1 MSELSTIYDYMRAN
15 AGLLGTRI
23 LERFPA
29 LQQIDD
35 PVSPRIEGLLR
46 RPFPAQN
53 IAIMGLAKRWR
64 RARTGMVVAEC
75 GTGKTL
81 ISLGAIHVHS
91 EGKPFTALAMVPPHL
106 VEKWAREAFLTLP
119 GVRVFIIDDLRNGGD
134 ENKYHGVNEVR
145 FRQGRIIREGL
156 RTTLSELRLRGES
169 ASSRK
174 RWLSLCGIPS
184 LFIVGRERAKLGYFW
199 RHAYRIPR
207 SGPYLGCVVNSDTGK
222 PLFVDDSRLTAADFE
237 KVKIA
242 ETIESRGDKSC
253 RPIHSPLWQSDA
265 NKIHRMAPIEFIG
278 RYMPGWFDYAIC
290 DEIHQLAGDTAQGN
304 ALGTLASCT
313 DRIVGLTGTLL
324 GGYADDL
331 FNTLFRLEAGRM
343 KEHGYE
349 WGTTGRSAFT
359 EDYGVLETIT
369 KIEPAENRCSKAK
382 TTSMVRR
389 KPGASPLL
397 FGEFLMQLCAF
408 VFLEDISGELPP
420 YEESYVSVPMDAL
433 MMSAYRELEDAIRKA
448 LKEHRGNRSVLSTM
462 LNTLLLYPDHPYG
475 LGTLYGIEFDPEL
488 KRNVRFVIA
497 ETRDLPEE
505 QLYSKEKKLI
515 EEIKKELAE
524 GRRCQ
529 VFAVYTQKHDVTSR
543 LQRILSNEGIRA
555 AVLRA
560 SVDTSKR
567 ETWYARQ
574 IKEGVQVVISHP
586 KLVETG
592 LDLLDFP
599 TIIFYES
606 GYSLHTL
613 RQASRRSWRIGQR
626 RPVRV
631 KFLCYEGTM
640 QTACLRLMG
649 KKLLVAL
656 TMEGK
661 FAGEGLQN
669 IDEDDDMLSAMARE
683 LVERNGIGETADAV
697 WKALNTEHQKLFP
710 TASCSDEGVPL
721 IEAASILPGT
731 PLERAATVEEAIA
744 GSSVLIFGHRP
755 GSPSRRRARGRPAVP
770 EQASLFGFS

>member
-1 MSELSTIYDYMRAN
+1 MPELSTIYDYMRAN
-15 AGLLGTRI
+15 ANLLGTRI
-23 LERFPA
+23 LEQFPA
-29 LQQIDD
+29 LHQVQD
-35 PVSPRIEGLLR
+35 PLSPRIERLLR
-46 RPFPAQN
+46 RPFPAQAV
-53 IAIMGLAKRWR
+53 AIMGLAKRWQQ
-64 RARTGMVVAEC
+64 ARTGMVVAEC

-91 EGKPFTALAMVPPHL
+91 EGSPFTALAMVPPHL

-119 GVRVFIIDDLRNGGD
+119 GVRVFVIDDLRNGGD
-134 ENKYHGVNEVR
+134 ENKHHDVNEVR
-145 FRQGRIIREGL
+145 LRQGRIVREGL
-156 RTTLSELRLRGES
+156 STTLSELRLRRDS
-169 ASSRK
+169 ASPRK
-174 RWLSLCGIPS
+174 RWLSLCGRPS

-207 SGPYLGCVVNSDTGK
+207 SGPYLGCVVNSDTGR
-222 PLFVDDSRLTAADFE
+222 PVIVDGSRLTIAEFE

-242 ETIESRGDKSC
+242 ETIETRGDKQC
-253 RPIHSPLWQSDA
+253 RTFHSPLWQADA
-265 NKIHRMAPIEFIG
+265 DRIRRMAPIDFIG
-278 RYMPGWFDYAIC
+278 RYMPGFFDYTIC

-331 FNTLFRLEAGRM
+331 FNTLFRLEAARM

-349 WGTTGRSAFT
+349 WGTTGRSSFT
-359 EDYGVLETIT
+359 QDYGVLETIT

-408 VFLEDISGELPP
+408 VFLEDISSELPP
-420 YEESYVSVPMDAL
+420 YEESFVSVPMDAL

-462 LNTLLLYPDHPYG
+462 LNTLLLYPDHPYDV
-475 LGTLYGIEFDPEL
+475 GTLYGREFDPEL

-505 QLYSKEKKLI
+505 QLYSKERKLI
-515 EEIKKELAE
+515 EEIRKELAE

-529 VFAVYTQKHDVTSR
+529 VFAVYTQKHDVTAR
-543 LQRILSNEGIRA
+543 LQRILTNEGIRT

-567 ETWYARQ
+567 EAWYARQ

-592 LDLLDFP
+592 LDLLYFP
-599 TIIFYES
+599 SIIFYES

-640 QTACLRLMG
+640 QTACFRLMG

-683 LVERNGIGETADAV
+683 LVETNGIGESADAV
-697 WKALNTEHQKLFP
+697 WKALNSEHQNLFP
-710 TASCSDEGVPL
+710 TASEPAEEVAVPELSGNVLQSDSGARVLVQEL
-721 IEAASILPGT
+721 IDS
-731 PLERAATVEEAIA
+731 
-744 GSSVLIFGHRP
+744 SSVLIFGQRP
-755 GSPSRRRARGRPAVP
+755 GSGRRTRGKPSVP
-770 EQASLFGFS
+770 EQASLFG